1 MIFKADPKQNGWV
14 RIGAA
19 LLAATLLAS
28 CGGGTQVESF
38 SPRRLIAF
46 GDDASVMTTVTSA
59 KYSVNAVLY
68 DETTNP
74 HTPKTD
80 LDCNNNPIWIQ
91 NVAGT
96 FRLIFAECN
105 VNNAPVTAHTLA
117 TAGATVSDVASQIT
131 QFTSGDSLSA
141 TDLVTVMA
149 GANDIIALYQQYP
162 GQSTTDLQAA
172 AAAAG
177 TALGAQIIR
186 LADLGAKIIVS
197 TAPDQGL
204 TPYAGAQDLNDPGRG
219 AFLSSLSFQ
228 FNAALRL
235 KLEDVKEG
243 GKSVGL
249 VVFDE
254 RLQDMVRNYPGY
266 GLVNITDGSCLASAP
281 LPTCT
286 VSTLK
291 KVPESGAAD
300 ATAYGWLWADPLHF
314 GPAAQAQLG
323 AMAASRAVNNPF

>member
-1 MIFKADPKQNGWV
+1 MIFKADPKQNGWA

-28 CGGGTQVESF
+28 CGGGTQVERF
-38 SPRRLIAF
+38 VPRRLLAF
-46 GDDASVMTTVTSA
+46 GDDASVMTSTTN
-59 KYSVNAVLY
+59 KYSVNAVVY
-68 DETTNP
+68 DNTTNP
-74 HTPKTD
+74 PTPTTA

-96 FRLIFAECN
+96 FGLIFGECSLSGQ
-105 VNNAPVTAHTLA
+105 PVTARTLA
-117 TAGATVSDVASQIT
+117 TAGAGVNDVASQIT
-131 QFTSGDSLSA
+131 QFTSGDSLSN

-149 GANDIIALYQQYP
+149 GANDIVALYQQYP
-162 GQSTTDLQAA
+162 GQGATELQAA

-177 TALGAQIIR
+177 NALGSQVIR
-186 LADLGAKIIVS
+186 LADLGAKVIIS
-197 TAPDQGL
+197 TAPDMGL
-204 TPYAGAQDLNDPGRG
+204 TPYAVKEDLTNPGRA

-254 RLQDMVRNYPGY
+254 RLQDMVRNYPNY
-266 GLVNITDGSCLASAP
+266 GLVNNNTAACLTTAP
-281 LPTCT
+281 LPNCT
-286 VSTLK
+286 VTTLK
-291 KVPESGAAD
+291 KVPESGTVDAA
-300 ATAYGWLWADPLHF
+300 AYTWLWADDLHF
-314 GPAAQAQLG
+314 GPSGHGQLG
-323 AMAASRAVNNPF
+323 SMAASRAVNNPF

>member
-28 CGGGTQVESF
+28 CGGGTQVERF

-46 GDDASVMTTVTSA
+46 GDDASVMTTGTSA
-59 KYSVNAVLY
+59 KYSVNAVFN
-68 DETTNP
+68 DNTTNP
-74 HTPKTD
+74 PTPTTA

-96 FRLIFAECN
+96 FNLIFADCN
-105 VNNAPVTAHTLA
+105 VNNAPVTARTLA
-117 TAGATVSDVASQIT
+117 TAGATVNDVASQIT

-162 GQSTTDLQAA
+162 GQSTTQLQGA

-204 TPYAGAQDLNDPGRG
+204 TPYAGAQDLTDPGRG
-219 AFLSSLSFQ
+219 AFLTALSFQ

-243 GKSVGL
+243 GRSVGL

-266 GLVNITDGSCLASAP
+266 GLVNISAGSCLATAP
-281 LPTCT
+281 LPSCT
-286 VSTLK
+286 TSTLK
-291 KVPESGAAD
+291 KVPESGDAD
-300 ATAYGWLWADPLHF
+300 ATAYGWLWADDLHF
-314 GPAAQAQLG
+314 GPAAQGQLG